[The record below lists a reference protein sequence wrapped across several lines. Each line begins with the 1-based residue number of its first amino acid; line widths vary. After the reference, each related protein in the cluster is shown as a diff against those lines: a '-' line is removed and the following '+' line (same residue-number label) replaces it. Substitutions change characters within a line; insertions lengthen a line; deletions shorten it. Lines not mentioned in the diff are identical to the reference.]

1 MYSCLVSLSLYHFPV
16 VCRKLM
22 AEKHKKMETMRNKR
36 GVWAW
41 TKEYLLEERL
51 PSVVFNWAGFCPG
64 KLKAAMKT
72 TPEIMLAVLWNT
84 VGCLCALQY
93 RIHLVQ
99 NSADRALQALFR
111 LSSSKVG
118 STNDDIGVLS
128 LSCITVHILWPEQSL
143 HHIKHLIENKHSCC
157 KTQYNKEMYFFG
169 PCVCTSS
176 FRHEAE
182 RKKENN

>member
-1 MYSCLVSLSLYHFPV
+1 MGPPIRTPGEKEIAQTCCTWIYIYIFYCKTETLVYSCKKMYSCLVSLSLYHFPV

-118 STNDDIGVLS
+118 STNDDIGVAAFL
-128 LSCITVHILWPEQSL
+128 
-143 HHIKHLIENKHSCC
+143 
-157 KTQYNKEMYFFG
+157 
-169 PCVCTSS
+169 
-176 FRHEAE
+176 
-182 RKKENN
+182 